1 MPVNP
6 LISMKST
13 AQHILFSALLVGSA
27 IIPTIAG
34 AQAPQREYTLF
45 EGANIGVNLD
55 KSVYPVRDVFG
66 ASWVIDI
73 NGQEKAVSA
82 KEAPVDLKITPALKM
97 TEQSAT
103 IAGFKREPG
112 YSFANDPAVRLT
124 RGMSVAA
131 DVNAG
136 YQAAANQ
143 ASAVNPTAISA
154 SSPTSNAGG
163 ADDAQVAAANAMSA
177 AQISSANSGADASTA
192 LQEKNA
198 TSEGYDAMNIEFE
211 VSSAKPLA
219 DPYIVTMIKFHPKN
233 SGPGIVQ
240 SMVYAKAL
248 NPIDDHPTKIKFA
261 QEGFP
266 FDYQVVDFQL
276 HLYNHGIEV
285 ATNISP
291 KRQEM
296 TPEQAFEYVK
306 TTYITAHK
314 TSTLPASPVM
324 GELPPDLSSQLAAGK
339 YNEQIY
345 VKVSKDGLAD
355 EAYSD
360 AACTDK
366 IADPYLETVVRS
378 IRFKPALEQG
388 KPVDGVATLNLS
400 RLRV

>member
-1 MPVNP
+1 MITLAQRFLLPV
-6 LISMKST
+6 LVL
-13 AQHILFSALLVGSA
+13 ASALVSA
-27 IIPTIAG
+27 NAG
-34 AQAPQREYTLF
+34 AQAAPREYTLF

-73 NGQEKAVSA
+73 NGQDKEVSA
-82 KEAPVDLKITPALKM
+82 KQAPVDLKITPALKL
-97 TEQSAT
+97 TEQSAV

-124 RGMSVAA
+124 RGMNVAA
-131 DVNAG
+131 DVNSG

-143 ASAVNPTAISA
+143 AAAINPASISV
-154 SSPTSNAGG
+154 SSPTSKAGG
-163 ADDAQVAAANAMSA
+163 AADAQVQNADALSA
-177 AQISSANSGADASTA
+177 SQIASANSGADASAA

-211 VSSAKPLA
+211 VSSAKPLQ

-248 NPIDDHPTKIKFA
+248 NPINEHPAKVKFA

-266 FDYQVVDFQL
+266 FDYEVVDFQL
-276 HLYNHGIEV
+276 HLYNHGVEV

-296 TPEQAFEYVK
+296 TPDQAFEYVK

-314 TSTLPASPVM
+314 SSTLPAEPVM
-324 GELPPDLSSQLAAGK
+324 GELPPDLSGQLAAGK
-339 YNEQIY
+339 YGEPIY

-355 EAYSD
+355 QAYSD
-360 AACTDK
+360 AACTNK
-366 IADPYLETVVRS
+366 IEDPYLDTVVRT
-378 IRFKPALEQG
+378 IRFKPALAQG
-388 KPVDGVATLNLS
+388 RPVDGVATLNLS
-400 RLRV
+400 RLKT

>member
-1 MPVNP
+1 MMPTV
-6 LISMKST
+6 
-13 AQHILFSALLVGSA
+13 
-27 IIPTIAG
+27 AG
-34 AQAPQREYTLF
+34 AQSTHREYTLF

-73 NGQEKAVSA
+73 NGQDKAVSA
-82 KEAPVDLKITPALKM
+82 KEAPVDLKITPALKL

-143 ASAVNPTAISA
+143 AAAINPASVSV
-154 SSPTSNAGG
+154 SSPTSKAGG
-163 ADDAQVAAANAMSA
+163 AADAQVQNANAL
-177 AQISSANSGADASTA
+177 SSANIASANAGADASTA

-211 VSSAKPLA
+211 VSSAKPLT
-219 DPYIVTMIKFHPKN
+219 DPYIVTMIKFHPKG
-233 SGPGIVQ
+233 SGPGIIQ

-248 NPIDDHPTKIKFA
+248 NPIDEHPAKIKFA

-266 FDYQVVDFQL
+266 FDYEVIDFQL
-276 HLYNHGIEV
+276 HLYDHGVEV

-291 KRQEM
+291 NRQEM
-296 TPEQAFEYVK
+296 TPDQAFEYVK
-306 TTYITAHK
+306 TSYITAHK
-314 TSTLPASPVM
+314 TSTLPAAPVM

-339 YNEQIY
+339 YSEPVY
-345 VKVSKDGLAD
+345 VKVSKEGLAN
-355 EAYSD
+355 EAFSD
-360 AACTDK
+360 AACTAK
-366 IADPYLETVVRS
+366 IDDPYLETVVRS
-378 IRFKPALEQG
+378 IRFKPALEDG
-388 KPVDGVATLNLS
+388 KPVDGVATLNLG

>member
-1 MPVNP
+1 MPTV
-6 LISMKST
+6 
-13 AQHILFSALLVGSA
+13 
-27 IIPTIAG
+27 AG
-34 AQAPQREYTLF
+34 AQSTHREYTLF

-73 NGQEKAVSA
+73 NGQDKAVSA
-82 KEAPVDLKITPALKM
+82 KEAPVDLKITPALKL

-143 ASAVNPTAISA
+143 AAAINPASVSV
-154 SSPTSNAGG
+154 SSPTSKAGG
-163 ADDAQVAAANAMSA
+163 AADAQVQNANAL
-177 AQISSANSGADASTA
+177 SSANIASANAGADASTA

-211 VSSAKPLA
+211 VSSAKPLT
-219 DPYIVTMIKFHPKN
+219 DPYIVTMIKFHPKG
-233 SGPGIVQ
+233 SGPGIIQ

-248 NPIDDHPTKIKFA
+248 NPIDEHPAKIKFA

-266 FDYQVVDFQL
+266 FDYEVIDFQL
-276 HLYNHGIEV
+276 HLYDHGVEV

-291 KRQEM
+291 NRQEM
-296 TPEQAFEYVK
+296 TPDQAFEYVK
-306 TTYITAHK
+306 TSYITAHK
-314 TSTLPASPVM
+314 TSTLPAAPVM

-339 YNEQIY
+339 YSEPVY
-345 VKVSKDGLAD
+345 VKVSKEGLAN
-355 EAYSD
+355 EAFSD
-360 AACTDK
+360 AACTAK
-366 IADPYLETVVRS
+366 IDDPYLETVVRS
-378 IRFKPALEQG
+378 IRFKPALEDG
-388 KPVDGVATLNLS
+388 KPVDGVATLNLG

>member
-1 MPVNP
+1 
-6 LISMKST
+6 MKT
-13 AQHILFSALLVGSA
+13 IVQRFFFSVIVAGSA
-27 IIPTIAG
+27 MLPAVAG
-34 AQAPQREYTLF
+34 AQATPKEYTLF

-82 KEAPVDLKITPALKM
+82 KDAPVDLKIAQALKL

-143 ASAVNPTAISA
+143 AAAVNPASISV
-154 SSPTSNAGG
+154 SSPTSKAGG
-163 ADDAQVAAANAMSA
+163 AADAQVQNADALSA
-177 AQISSANSGADASTA
+177 ASISSATSGADASTA
-192 LQEKNA
+192 LQERNA

-211 VSSAKPLA
+211 ISSATPLA
-219 DPYIVTMIKFHPKN
+219 DPYLVTMIKFHPKG

-248 NPIDDHPTKIKFA
+248 NPINEHPAKVKFA

-266 FDYQVVDFQL
+266 FDYEVIDFQL
-276 HLYNHGIEV
+276 HLYNHGVEV

-291 KRQEM
+291 GRREM

-314 TSTLPASPVM
+314 NSTLPAAPIM

-339 YNEQIY
+339 YSEPIF
-345 VKVSKDGLAD
+345 VKVSKEGLASD
-355 EAYSD
+355 AYSD
-360 AACTDK
+360 AACTARID
-366 IADPYLETVVRS
+366 DPYLRTVVRS
-378 IRFKPALEQG
+378 IRFKPALEDG
-388 KPVDGVATLNLS
+388 KPVDGVATLNLG

>member
-1 MPVNP
+1 
-6 LISMKST
+6 MKSI
-13 AQHILFSALLVGSA
+13 AQRVLFSAILIGSA
-27 IIPTIAG
+27 TIPAIAG
-34 AQAPQREYTLF
+34 AQTAPREYTLF

-55 KSVYPVRDVFG
+55 RSVYPVRDVFG

-73 NGQEKAVSA
+73 NGQDKAVSA
-82 KEAPVDLKITPALKM
+82 KEAPVDLKITPTLKL

-124 RGMSVAA
+124 RGMSIAA
-131 DVNAG
+131 NVNAG

-143 ASAVNPTAISA
+143 AAAINPASISV
-154 SSPTSNAGG
+154 SSPTSKAGG
-163 ADDAQVAAANAMSA
+163 EADSQSQNANAASA
-177 AQISSANSGADASTA
+177 SQIASASSGADASNE

-211 VSSAKPLA
+211 VSSAKPLT
-219 DPYIVTMIKFHPKN
+219 DPYIVTMIKFHPKG
-233 SGPGIVQ
+233 SGPNVVQ

-248 NPIDDHPTKIKFA
+248 NPIDEHPTKIKFA

-266 FDYQVVDFQL
+266 FDYEVIDFQL
-276 HLYNHGIEV
+276 HLYNHGVEV

-296 TPEQAFEYVK
+296 TPDQAFDYVK

-314 TSTLPASPVM
+314 TATLAAAPVM
-324 GELPPDLSSQLAAGK
+324 GELPPDLSTQLAAGK
-339 YNEQIY
+339 YSEPIY
-345 VKVSKDGLAD
+345 VKVSKEGLAD
-355 EAYSD
+355 EAFSD
-360 AACTDK
+360 AACTAK
-366 IADPYLETVVRS
+366 INDPYLETVVRS

-388 KPVDGVATLNLS
+388 QPVDGVATLNLS
-400 RLRV
+400 RLKT

>member
-1 MPVNP
+1 
-6 LISMKST
+6 MKST
-13 AQHILFSALLVGSA
+13 AQSILFSAALIGSA
-27 IIPTIAG
+27 IIPAVAG
-34 AQAPQREYTLF
+34 AQATPREYTLF

-82 KEAPVDLKITPALKM
+82 KAAPVDLKITPSLM
-97 TEQSAT
+97 LTEQSAT

-163 ADDAQVAAANAMSA
+163 AADAQTAAANEMSA
-177 AQISSANSGADASTA
+177 AQVSSANSGADASTA

-211 VSSAKPLA
+211 VSSPKPLA
-219 DPYIVTMIKFHPKN
+219 DPYIVTMIKFHPRN

-248 NPIDDHPTKIKFA
+248 NPIDEHPAKIKFA

-266 FDYQVVDFQL
+266 FDYEVIDFQL

-306 TTYITAHK
+306 TTYITAHR

-324 GELPPDLSSQLAAGK
+324 GELPPDLSSQLATGK
-339 YNEQIY
+339 YNEPIY

-355 EAYSD
+355 EAFSD

-366 IADPYLETVVRS
+366 IADPYLETVVRC